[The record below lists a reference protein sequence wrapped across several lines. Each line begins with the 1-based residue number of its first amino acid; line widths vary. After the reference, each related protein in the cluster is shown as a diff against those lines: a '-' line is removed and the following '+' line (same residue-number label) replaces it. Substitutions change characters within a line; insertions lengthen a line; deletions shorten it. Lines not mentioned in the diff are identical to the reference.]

1 MSEVTQATQESE
13 AVTVNRESPLHY
25 VLTDVMQPSSSQAG
39 IIIHERAHRGHLN
52 LRGDPEDAQFRQG
65 VVDVLGVEL
74 PLEACTFNCGDSTAL
89 YWLGPNEW
97 LAIVAGNTERKIE
110 CQLRETL
117 GGHFG
122 VVDVSGGQ
130 TQVNVSGSAV
140 EQLLKKSSVYDFHP
154 NHFAAGQCVQTT
166 FAKSAVMISK
176 NADQSFDLVM
186 RRSFSDYLCRWI
198 IDASAEYGLQLNAD
212 A

>member
-13 AVTVNRESPLHY
+13 AVKVNRESPLHY
-25 VLTDVMQPSSSQAG
+25 VSAVGNSQHPQAG
-39 IIIHERAHRGHLN
+39 ITIGERVHRVHLN
-52 LRGDPEDAQFRQG
+52 LRGDPSDQEFCRG
-65 VVDVLGVEL
+65 VADVLGVEL
-74 PLEACTFNCGDSTAL
+74 PLEPCTFNCNDDSGL

-97 LAIVAGNTERKIE
+97 LAIVAGNTEQKIE

-117 GGHFG
+117 GGHFA

-130 TQVNVSGSAV
+130 TQVNLSGSAV

-198 IDASAEYGLQLNAD
+198 IDASAEYGLEMN
-212 A
+212 